1 MAKNN
6 VDGVYSADPRVDE
19 TATKFEELT
28 HLDVIS
34 KGLQVMDST
43 ASSLSMDNDIPLV
56 VFNLNEAGNIR
67 RAILGENIGTTVRG
81 NKECLKEVLATAKE
95 KMTKAEES
103 LRRELGQ
110 IRAGRANASLLDRI
124 QVEYY
129 GAPTPVNQL
138 ASINIPEARVLMITP
153 FDKNSIADIE
163 KLFK

>member
-1 MAKNN
+1 M
-6 VDGVYSADPRVDE
+6 S
-19 TATKFEELT
+19 
-28 HLDVIS
+28 
-34 KGLQVMDST
+34 
-43 ASSLSMDNDIPLV
+43 
-56 VFNLNEAGNIR
+56 
-67 RAILGENIGTTVRG
+67 
-81 NKECLKEVLATAKE
+81 KEVLATAKE

-138 ASINIPEARVLMITP
+138 ASINIPEARVLMILP

>member
-1 MAKNN
+1 M
-6 VDGVYSADPRVDE
+6 S
-19 TATKFEELT
+19 
-28 HLDVIS
+28 
-34 KGLQVMDST
+34 
-43 ASSLSMDNDIPLV
+43 
-56 VFNLNEAGNIR
+56 
-67 RAILGENIGTTVRG
+67 
-81 NKECLKEVLATAKE
+81 KEVLATAKE

-153 FDKNSIADIE
+153 FDKNSR
-163 KLFK
+163 KNVGKN